1 MSVMI
6 RDDEL
11 LDHYELAVDAL
22 NDLNTINIW
31 ANQFDVD
38 MFNGFIAYAYR
49 KLNRSNILRGF
60 KATLDTIKIYYT
72 QSLRYNNAHSAS
84 VYNILSEFQILPINI
99 KDIVLE
105 YMYFM

>member
-31 ANQFDVD
+31 ANQFDVN
-38 MFNGFIAYAYR
+38 MFNGFIADAYC

-60 KATLDTIKIYYT
+60 NLTITNIKTHYT
-72 QSLRYNNAHSAS
+72 QSLRYNNAQSAAIC
-84 VYNILSEFQILPINI
+84 NILSEFQILPINI

-105 YMYFM
+105 YMYHM

>member
-31 ANQFDVD
+31 ADRFDVD
-38 MFNGFIAYAYR
+38 MFNGFIADAYR

-60 KATLDTIKIYYT
+60 KATLDTIKTHYT
-72 QSLRYNNAHSAS
+72 QSLRYKNAQS
-84 VYNILSEFQILPINI
+84 VVVCNILSEFQILPINI